1 MSRKLSW
8 TQLAGTVIAAGLLWF
23 FTFHVAWG
31 NVWVKIALSSA
42 LLCGA
47 AFVLGRDRMD
57 WEFRPTDIPLA
68 LGAAAVL
75 YLVFYLGDAV
85 SALLFDFAPDQV
97 GGIYARGEG
106 TQRWVICLLLLCV
119 TSPAEEIY
127 WRGFLQEDLG
137 RKLGPPAGWAVATSL
152 YALVHLPAWN
162 FMLIGAAA
170 VAGAFWGL
178 LYWKVRRV
186 WPLIICH
193 AAWSVTIFAL
203 VPIRGVGSWELGVV
217 SC

>member
-1 MSRKLSW
+1 MSKEVRW
-8 TQLAGTVIAAGLLWF
+8 TEPAVTVVAAGLLWF
-23 FTFHVAWG
+23 GTFYFGWG
-31 NVWVKIALSSA
+31 NFWVKISLSSA

-47 AFVLGRDRMD
+47 ALVLGRDRMD
-57 WEFRPTDIPLA
+57 WEFRLTDIPIA

-75 YLVFYLGDAV
+75 YLIFYLGNAASAV
-85 SALLFDFAPDQV
+85 LFDFAPDQV

-106 TQRWVICLLLLCV
+106 TERWVICLLLLFV

-127 WRGFLQEDLG
+127 WRGFLQENLG
-137 RKLGPPAGWAVATSL
+137 RKLGPPAGWAGATAL
-152 YALVHLPAWN
+152 YALVHLSAWN

-178 LYWKVRRV
+178 LYWRVRRV

-203 VPIRGVGSWELGVV
+203 LPIR
-217 SC
+217 